1 MDIENNIEQQDSP
14 RHRKSLAVV
23 AVLSTLALF
32 LEQDKQ
38 DAGQNHDLS
47 HFEATIF
54 GWLLF
59 IGGLA
64 FSFSLGWKIGAGRLV
79 TLGFVIMTAWCVVKK
94 ISENL
99 DSKGLQL
106 LAYITNSFWICI
118 PLGMM
123 SVTYLHFKNLRR
135 EFLWI
140 FGVIVCFIIFSLGGV
155 IAVIGK
161 QDWLLYVMIPYC
173 LVMIPVLYLY
183 VPNPL
188 PLETGVNFP
197 DLLPQL
203 AGLVGHVLACFIWLQ
218 NRTTPESWAKRA
230 FFSIACLLFDIFSLG
245 LMVHGPHEEL
255 KEYQR
260 HVEI

>member
-14 RHRKSLAVV
+14 RHRKALAVA
-23 AVLSTLALF
+23 AVLSTFALF

-38 DAGQNHDLS
+38 DAGRNHELS

-54 GWLLF
+54 GWLHF
-59 IGGLA
+59 IGAFA
-64 FSFSLGWKIGAGRLV
+64 FSFSLGWKLGAGRLV

-99 DSKGLQL
+99 DSKGLQI

-123 SVTYLHFKNLRR
+123 GVTVLHFKNLRR

-140 FGVIVCFIIFSLGGV
+140 FGVITCFIIFSSGGV

-161 QDWLLYVMIPYC
+161 QNWLLYVMIPYC
-173 LVMIPVLYLY
+173 LVMIPVSYLF
-183 VPNPL
+183 VPSPL
-188 PLETGVNFP
+188 PLETGVKFS

-203 AGLVGHVLACFIWLQ
+203 AGSVGHVLACFIWLH
-218 NRTTPESWAKRA
+218 NRTTPESLAKRA
-230 FFSIACLLFDIFSLG
+230 LFLIACLIFEIFSLG

-260 HVEI
+260 HVEF